1 MLIGIVKAEKA
12 IRIAWGA
19 PHLRTPL
26 PHKRTLCVLLTTQP
40 HSTTTQP
47 HSTTTQPHSTTTQP
61 HTMRTADPYTWPRL
75 LTALGLPGKSSPR
88 KRVPRRL
95 ACSSPTSVRDPP
107 HFNTI
112 NASVTCTGVSECT
125 GVRQASRKQAQNP
138 YNTLSHLHRSH
149 TTPSVTST
157 GVSECTGVSQSSRIS
172 QAEN

>member
-26 PHKRTLCVLLTTQP
+26 PHKRTLCVLL
-40 HSTTTQP
+40 
-47 HSTTTQPHSTTTQP
+47 TTQPHSTTTQP

-125 GVRQASRKQAQNP
+125 GVRQASRKQARNP